1 MAPAVHQRPRS
12 LGPLHA
18 GEPVV
23 TVIAVALQEAPPE
36 AVEERL
42 GMDATASRR
51 ISEQHDRR
59 AGAAMAPVI
68 GDDGPDVSTLRASP
82 SGLEDRGRS
91 EERREGKG
99 CVSTCRHRRKPGHT
113 KTNKKKTNQP
123 KK

>member
-51 ISEQHDRR
+51 ISEQHDGR
-59 AGAAMAPVI
+59 AGAALAPVI
-68 GDDGPDVSTLRASP
+68 GDDGPQV
-82 SGLEDRGRS
+82 RS
-91 EERREGKG
+91 ERRRVGQEG
-99 CVSTCRHRRKPGHT
+99 VHTCRPRGLACYYNT
-113 KTNKKKTNQP
+113 KKQKETRKKT
-123 KK
+123 

>member
-18 GEPVV
+18 GEPDV

-68 GDDGPDVSTLRASP
+68 GDEGTDVSPLRQSASETGDGGG
-82 SGLEDRGRS
+82 GLVHE
-91 EERREGKG
+91 
-99 CVSTCRHRRKPGHT
+99 
-113 KTNKKKTNQP
+113 QP
-123 KK
+123 LGG

>member
-68 GDDGPDVSTLRASP
+68 GDDGPEVSPLR
-82 SGLEDRGRS
+82 
-91 EERREGKG
+91 ERKSVVEGKSVSVRVDFGG
-99 CVSTCRHRRKPGHT
+99 CRN
-113 KTNKKKTNQP
+113 NKK
-123 KK
+123 